1 MMLPPPPALLYAGF
15 RSFATRF
22 YVFPRRCLPRGLAR
36 RLRLP
41 ALLLSAASLVREQ
54 VFSSLTYF
62 LDN

>member
-1 MMLPPPPALLYAGF
+1 MLPAPPALLYAGF

-41 ALLLSAASLVREQ
+41 ALLLCPRLLLSVEQ